1 MDELTRL
8 SDSIAVWTGKNDAA
22 LSGGN
27 ERLQPITEERM
38 ERLSRMVQVITDNLR
53 ERGAL
58 SSALLQ
64 AGDNVASEAAQ
75 MREAAARVDACL
87 RQLREMVLEQIGTG
101 QRLER
106 LQADLPKLLDGA
118 LHVCQVH
125 NIADLEMWLR
135 GDETVGEVCE
145 AVGCELI
152 DPEEGDDYCPETM
165 HIEQSEFTDDDY
177 LAGKVCSCLMPG
189 LQVRSDLRQN
199 AHVLRQALV
208 TIYAQA

>member
-27 ERLQPITEERM
+27 ERLQPITAERM

-189 LQVRSDLRQN
+189 LQVRSEPQQKARI
-199 AHVLRQALV
+199 LRQALV
-208 TIYAQA
+208 TVYAQA